1 MIWCNPNFAWSR
13 IQSLIWSKVASNLT
27 RNIEKQISSKVL
39 IQITYRS
46 MFQRPIKV
54 VDWIYKASRTQG
66 LVYFIMD
73 RGISIMSLFR
83 IRVVLGINQVNHLKN
98 QSRIIPSNH
107 IIIIQALKIQIKK
120 WLKCFNK
127 LVKVW
132 TNHCGIK

>member
-1 MIWCNPNFAWSR
+1 LIWCNPNFAWSR

>member
-1 MIWCNPNFAWSR
+1 MIWCNPNLAWSR
-13 IQSLIWSKVASNLT
+13 IQSLIWSKVASNQT

-39 IQITYRS
+39 IQITYQS
-46 MFQRPIKV
+46 MFQKPIKV

-73 RGISIMSLFR
+73 RGIPIKSLFK

-107 IIIIQALKIQIKK
+107 IIIIQALMIQIKR
-120 WLKCFNK
+120 WFKCFNK
-127 LVKVW
+127 QVKVW